1 MAKPRRATTGTNNSQ
16 RRRRLAAD
24 DTLVS
29 GAMLTLAVDAILKWA
44 KLDRKHD
51 VPYLAGYS
59 RDGRTIYIDKDLPK
73 SFVTRGGKRVVV
85 DRFLILHEAVEKSL
99 LDDLGL
105 IYQHAHQIALRAEQ
119 AAVK

>member
-44 KLDRKHD
+44 RLDRKHD

-73 SFVTRGGKRVVV
+73 TFTTRRGRRVKV
-85 DRFLILHEAVEKSL
+85 DPFLIFHEAVGKAL
-99 LDDLGL
+99 LGELDL
-105 IYQHAHQIALRAEQ
+105 ICQHAPQI
-119 AAVK
+119 